1 MDSRSGNGFSRC
13 GEYGLVGIQAQAP
26 DSRRRRQREASLG
39 ALRKYPPQ
47 IDLVGSYNSVHGNT
61 GHQVIGGV
69 NLAQYRAPRGVPG
82 TGRETRIF
90 ELKRGK
96 HSSIHPAV
104 EKPVERMSILE
115 PERLGERRLK
125 F

>member
-69 NLAQYRAPRGVPG
+69 NLAQYRAHRGLSR
-82 TGRETRIF
+82 TGSE
-90 ELKRGK
+90 
-96 HSSIHPAV
+96 A
-104 EKPVERMSILE
+104 SILE
-115 PERLGERRLK
+115 FKPGKHGAINPTVEEPV
-125 F
+125 